1 MPELV
6 KPRTFRVKVGKR
18 GEIYT
23 TKEIRELAGIKA
35 PGELLLIVRDGEV
48 VIKMLPSLSEV
59 LRKKPLLKL
68 PFEKAER
75 MSEEAQRGYGL

>member
-1 MPELV
+1 MPEPV

-23 TKEIRELAGIKA
+23 TKEIREL
-35 PGELLLIVRDGEV
+35 LLTVRDGEV

-68 PFEKAER
+68 SFEKAER
-75 MSEEAQRGYGL
+75 MSEEAQRRYGL